1 MASKTEAVNFRK
13 IFASELFGLAL
24 KQSVGSNVESIY
36 VEKLGGSLSKDDIHK
51 ILVEGAI
58 EVSVMEALI
67 DEQKKRIA
75 SGKVWAL
82 QAMLIACTAI
92 GRLRLVQEFEWKLKE
107 GTEEGMWILPRDH

>member
-1 MASKTEAVNFRK
+1 MVKKHIIISNVLGSNAQSSSTSAVNFRK

-58 EVSVMEALI
+58 EVSGGLERFLSKQELRDENTDLI
-67 DEQKKRIA
+67 
-75 SGKVWAL
+75 
-82 QAMLIACTAI
+82 CTSA
-92 GRLRLVQEFEWKLKE
+92 
-107 GTEEGMWILPRDH
+107 GM